1 MLLKNDYNISMNEK
15 KDISKVINSKTT
27 YKIDD
32 YYDPVRVT
40 QVINKVNNTNL
51 NPSEFSFLN
60 LESSRIEIRAK
71 KNSTK
76 YFGTSIIHYKENT
89 HRAHIIVLL
98 TFVELLLFSLIVLP
112 CISLAVENL
121 LIMWTSLGL
130 CGLWLVGIILSFIFW
145 PRSTTNKNKMH

>member
-1 MLLKNDYNISMNEK
+1 MLLKNDYNICMNEK

-32 YYDPVRVT
+32 YYDPIRVT

-51 NPSEFSFLN
+51 DPSEFSFLN

-89 HRAHIIVLL
+89 HRANIIVLL
-98 TFVELLLFSLIVLP
+98 AFVGLLLFSLIVLP

-121 LIMWTSLGL
+121 LIM
-130 CGLWLVGIILSFIFW
+130 
-145 PRSTTNKNKMH
+145 R